1 MKNMTRQEYVAHL
14 RRYAEGVVSSACHLN
29 INLTYSHHQYCSSH
43 GHAHHHLNISMD
55 GCRKSSGFSRGASMY
70 RGVTRHHQHG
80 RWQARIGRVSG
91 NKDLYLGTFSMLL
104 NMHGLTLPWFI
115 LFISVLMVI
124 SWMIYSTTPPTLC
137 HGRPEGTQCPIRC
150 NDRSRSHVHT
160 HACLCLGRE

>member
-115 LFISVLMVI
+115 LFIYQCSHGYQLDDLFDHSSYTL
-124 SWMIYSTTPPTLC
+124 SWPA
-137 HGRPEGTQCPIRC
+137 GG
-150 NDRSRSHVHT
+150 HT
-160 HACLCLGRE
+160 VSYPLQ